1 VASVCREEGVLLAA
15 LGSNNPSSSSGK
27 RGGASLDE
35 VARRSGVSISTASR
49 VLNPQSKHAVSEA
62 TRLRVSR
69 VAKSLD
75 FHPNGIARSF
85 QARRSLLVAIVVHD
99 VRDAY
104 FNECARVAS
113 DTAAAAGYLSVIC
126 NTDRDVQTELRYVE
140 MLRQNRVAGIMFLGG
155 GLDDQTYR
163 RDLKRHLTAM
173 RDYGGAAIAL
183 GPRADNLPAE
193 VPDNYGGARSA
204 TEHLLGLGHRHIG
217 FIDGPEGLITSAE
230 RRRGYSDALAAGG
243 REVRGDLIAPG
254 GFSVDG
260 GAKAMRALLER
271 DVPFTAVFASN
282 DAMAIGCLQVLRGA
296 GLRVPK
302 DVSLVGFDA
311 VPVVSWV
318 DPPITTVSVPMAEIG
333 RAGAERLLSTLAG
346 RGRRGPRVVVHPTR
360 LIELGSTAPPSKART
375 KSR

>member
-1 VASVCREEGVLLAA
+1 LPEEGVPLAVS
-15 LGSNNPSSSSGK
+15 GSKNPLFSSGK
-27 RGGASLDE
+27 RGGASLAE

-49 VLNPQSKHAVSEA
+49 ALNPDSKHPVNHA

-75 FHPNGIARSF
+75 FQPNGIARSF

-104 FNECARVAS
+104 FNECARAAS

-126 NTDRDVQTELRYVE
+126 NTDRDVETELRYVG
-140 MLRQNRVAGIMFLGG
+140 MLRQNRVAGIMFVGG
-155 GLDDQTYR
+155 GLDDETYR
-163 RDLKRHLTAM
+163 RDLKRHLTAV
-173 RDYGGAAIAL
+173 RNYGGAAIAL

-204 TEHLLGLGHRHIG
+204 TEHLLGLGHRNIA
-217 FIDGPEGLITSAE
+217 FIDGPEGLITSSE
-230 RRRGYSDALAAGG
+230 RRQGYFDALAAGG
-243 REVRGDLIAPG
+243 RHVRDDLIAPG

-260 GAKAMRALLER
+260 GAKAMRTLLER
-271 DVPFTAVFASN
+271 EAPFTAVFASN
-282 DAMAIGCLQVLRGA
+282 DAMAIGCLQVLNSS
-296 GLRVPK
+296 GLHVPK

-318 DPPITTVSVPMAEIG
+318 SPPITTVSVPMADIG
-333 RAGAERLLSTLAG
+333 RAGADRLLSILAG
-346 RGRRGPRVVVHPTR
+346 HNRRGPRVVVHPTR
-360 LIELGSTAPPSKART
+360 LIELGSTAPPPQTRPKHR
-375 KSR
+375 